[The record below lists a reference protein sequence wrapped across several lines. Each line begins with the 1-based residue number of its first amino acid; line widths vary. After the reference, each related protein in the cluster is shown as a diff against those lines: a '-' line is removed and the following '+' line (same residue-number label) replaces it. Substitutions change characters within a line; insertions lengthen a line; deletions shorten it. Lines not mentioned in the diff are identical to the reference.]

1 MTNTMAPNEAG
12 VHGNVS
18 DNPVRAS
25 SSPGGGA
32 GGSGRPIQRIVVAV
46 DGSPASLDALRWAA
60 QLADVTGAS
69 IEAVTCWQ
77 IPIGLGIE
85 FPLPDTDWAAEA
97 GTVLHSSIRLAIPDT
112 RVPVIGLV
120 LRGPAQQALTAAAEG
135 RHLLVVGSRGHG
147 SVSTSLL
154 GSVSEFVA
162 THSPCP
168 VVIVRHAG
176 EHEGAGQKGSVVG
189 GQPAHP

>member
-1 MTNTMAPNEAG
+1 MTTTMAPNEAG
-12 VHGNVS
+12 VHGNG
-18 DNPVRAS
+18 PGHPIRAAAS
-25 SSPGGGA
+25 TGGGA
-32 GGSGRPIQRIVVAV
+32 RGSGRPVQRIVVAV

-60 QLADVTGAS
+60 AQAEVTGAT

-77 IPIGLGIE
+77 IPVGLGIE

-120 LRGPAQQALTAAAEG
+120 LRGPAQQALTSAAEG

-147 SVSTSLL
+147 SVSTSVL

-162 THSPCP
+162 THAPCP
-168 VVIVRHAG
+168 VVIVRHTG
-176 EHEGAGQKGSVVG
+176 DHQGAAFKGSVVG
-189 GQPAHP
+189 GQPTHP